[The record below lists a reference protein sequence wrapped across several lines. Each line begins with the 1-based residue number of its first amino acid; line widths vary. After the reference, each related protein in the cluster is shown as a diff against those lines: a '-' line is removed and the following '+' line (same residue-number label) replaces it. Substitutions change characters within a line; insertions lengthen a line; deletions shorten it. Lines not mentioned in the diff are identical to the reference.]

1 MIPANA
7 LKDGLVALK
16 SMNGRNCKQLILDI
30 DKQKLTA
37 VLPSGSL
44 NIKPT
49 FYMSE
54 KNFIEMEQERFENNP
69 YILKRLPA
77 DSDNSNNNTT
87 IGIELLYKEKITGEN
102 LKEDTLAVA
111 WLIHHLKTV
120 QDRLPYNP
128 PIMQPNYNRMEF
140 DGSKING
147 AIPLVRNIDDDNN
160 LNLRIN
166 SIPDKID
173 VGNMSSLIEDML
185 VVLDE
190 IKSENEI
197 TELTRRRNARRYAY
211 FYELYKMILETVA
224 SEPKK
229 FGETNALKV
238 KKKLEGEKKETEEET
253 ELEKFLKKAEE
264 KLTQRQWRSY
274 KTSAERINRLWNTC
288 NKSFAIFDLITVLT
302 PNLFE
307 RLPSKESAE
316 RWFTIIEKGI
326 YYTHQEYKDI
336 QKQQE
341 EEKEVIDD
349 SS

>member
-1 MIPANA
+1 M
-7 LKDGLVALK
+7 
-16 SMNGRNCKQLILDI
+16 
-30 DKQKLTA
+30 T
-37 VLPSGSL
+37 
-44 NIKPT
+44 
-49 FYMSE
+49 
-54 KNFIEMEQERFENNP
+54 
-69 YILKRLPA
+69 
-77 DSDNSNNNTT
+77 
-87 IGIELLYKEKITGEN
+87 
-102 LKEDTLAVA
+102 
-111 WLIHHLKTV
+111 LKTV

-128 PIMQPNYNRMEF
+128 PMMQPNYNSKKYVQNLQEYFDNYLNKGIEF

-173 VGNMSSLIEDML
+173 GGNMSSLIEDDML
-185 VVLDE
+185 
-190 IKSENEI
+190 
-197 TELTRRRNARRYAY
+197 
-211 FYELYKMILETVA
+211 MILETVA

-229 FGETNALKV
+229 FGETNALKA

-253 ELEKFLKKAEE
+253 ELEKFIKKAEE

-326 YYTHQEYKDI
+326 YYTHQ
-336 QKQQE
+336 
-341 EEKEVIDD
+341 
-349 SS
+349 

>member
-1 MIPANA
+1 MRTISHYINLLLIFFYSSDTIEILSEDHYEVQQFLKTIPANS

-16 SMNGRNCKQLILDI
+16 SMNGGNCKQLILDI

-54 KNFIEMEQERFENNP
+54 KNFIEMEQERFEDNP
-69 YILKRLPA
+69 YILQRLPA
-77 DSDNSNNNTT
+77 DDNSNNNTT

-111 WLIHHLKTV
+111 WLIYHLKTV
-120 QDRLPYNP
+120 QDRLPINP
-128 PIMQPNYNRMEF
+128 PMMQPSYNNKKYVQNLQEYFDNYLNKGMEF
-140 DGSKING
+140 DSSKING

-173 VGNMSSLIEDML
+173 GDNMSLLIEDML

-229 FGETNALKV
+229 FGETNALKA
-238 KKKLEGEKKETEEET
+238 KKKLEGEKKETEGET
-253 ELEKFLKKAEE
+253 ELEKFLK
-264 KLTQRQWRSY
+264 
-274 KTSAERINRLWNTC
+274 I
-288 NKSFAIFDLITVLT
+288 KS
-302 PNLFE
+302 
-307 RLPSKESAE
+307 
-316 RWFTIIEKGI
+316 
-326 YYTHQEYKDI
+326 
-336 QKQQE
+336 
-341 EEKEVIDD
+341 
-349 SS
+349 

>member
-1 MIPANA
+1 M
-7 LKDGLVALK
+7 
-16 SMNGRNCKQLILDI
+16 RNYYCLGVVYADHKGGPKLLARECILDI

-77 DSDNSNNNTT
+77 NSDNSNNNTT

-102 LKEDTLAVA
+102 LKEDTLAVV

-128 PIMQPNYNRMEF
+128 PMMQPNYNSKKYVQNLQEYFDNYLNKGMEF

-173 VGNMSSLIEDML
+173 GGNMSSLIEDML

-190 IKSENEI
+190 I
-197 TELTRRRNARRYAY
+197 
-211 FYELYKMILETVA
+211 
-224 SEPKK
+224 
-229 FGETNALKV
+229 
-238 KKKLEGEKKETEEET
+238 
-253 ELEKFLKKAEE
+253 
-264 KLTQRQWRSY
+264 
-274 KTSAERINRLWNTC
+274 
-288 NKSFAIFDLITVLT
+288 
-302 PNLFE
+302 
-307 RLPSKESAE
+307 
-316 RWFTIIEKGI
+316 
-326 YYTHQEYKDI
+326 
-336 QKQQE
+336 
-341 EEKEVIDD
+341 
-349 SS
+349 

>member
-1 MIPANA
+1 
-7 LKDGLVALK
+7 
-16 SMNGRNCKQLILDI
+16 
-30 DKQKLTA
+30 
-37 VLPSGSL
+37 
-44 NIKPT
+44 
-49 FYMSE
+49 MSE

-128 PIMQPNYNRMEF
+128 PMMQPNYNRMEF

-173 VGNMSSLIEDML
+173 GGNMSSLIEDML

-229 FGETNALKV
+229 FGETNALKA
-238 KKKLEGEKKETEEET
+238 KKKLEGRRKKQ
-253 ELEKFLKKAEE
+253 KK
-264 KLTQRQWRSY
+264 KL
-274 KTSAERINRLWNTC
+274 N
-288 NKSFAIFDLITVLT
+288 
-302 PNLFE
+302 
-307 RLPSKESAE
+307 
-316 RWFTIIEKGI
+316 
-326 YYTHQEYKDI
+326 
-336 QKQQE
+336 
-341 EEKEVIDD
+341 
-349 SS
+349 